1 MKVAVLA
8 FTQKGLGVALFL
20 AQKRGWM
27 VYAPE
32 RLAGREGVHP
42 LTGEFRDSVGQVFR
56 SYEGLVF
63 VSATGIAVRGI
74 APHIESKWSDP
85 AVVVVDER
93 RRFVVSLL
101 SGHWGGGN
109 RLVEEVAALL
119 GATPVVTTAS
129 DLSGVKTPEMLAQEL
144 GFLVEER
151 QNLPQVSALLLE
163 GEKVVYLVE
172 DEELRKRLGDE
183 VEVVSEIPPQARGVV
198 FVTDALVQKPSI
210 PFLVLR
216 PRRLVLGVGMRKG
229 VPFGKLFAL
238 VDGFLRQKGVALSGL
253 GKIASV
259 EEKRYEPALRELA
272 VGLSVPLVFFSVE
285 ELRQVEDLF
294 PISLKAKER
303 LGVGSVARPS
313 AFLASGRGREVG
325 YFRGEGVML
334 ALFQRKQR

>member
-8 FTQKGLGVALFL
+8 FTRKGLGVALFL
-20 AQKRGWM
+20 AQKREWA

-32 RLAGREGVHP
+32 RLAEREGVHP
-42 LTGEFRDSVGQVFR
+42 LTGEFRDSIGRIFR

-74 APHIESKWSDP
+74 APHIQSKWSDP
-85 AVVVVDER
+85 AVVVVDEG

-109 RLVEEVAALL
+109 RLVEEIAALL
-119 GATPVVTTAS
+119 GATPVITTAS
-129 DLSGVKTPEMLAQEL
+129 DLSRVKTPEILAQEL

-163 GEKVVYLVE
+163 GKNVVYLVE
-172 DEELRKRLGDE
+172 DEELGKRLRDE
-183 VEVVSEIPPQARGVV
+183 VKVVSEIPPEARGVV

-216 PRRLVLGVGMRKG
+216 PRRLVLGIGMRKG
-229 VPFGKLFAL
+229 VPFDTLFAM
-238 VDGFLRQKGVALSGL
+238 VDDLLRKQGMALSGL
-253 GKIASV
+253 EKIASV
-259 EEKRYEPALRELA
+259 EEKRYEPALQELA

-285 ELRQVEDLF
+285 ELRQVEGLF
-294 PISLKAKER
+294 PISLKVRER

-313 AFLASGRGREVG
+313 AFLASGRGRELG
-325 YFRGEGVML
+325 YFRGEGVTL
-334 ALFQRKQR
+334 ALFQKERG